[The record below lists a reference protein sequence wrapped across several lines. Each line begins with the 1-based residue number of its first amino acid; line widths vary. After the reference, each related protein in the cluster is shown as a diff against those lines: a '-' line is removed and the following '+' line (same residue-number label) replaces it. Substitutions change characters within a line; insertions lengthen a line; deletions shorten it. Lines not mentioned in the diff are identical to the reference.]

1 MKCCPLLPW
10 RSVPRDKCRDGD
22 LFCSSN
28 HSAFLHFQGVVP
40 AFCLV
45 QGFKSQNLE
54 GKAVGRVGTYLR
66 HAGVQLEGHNKGG
79 HRAAVTSAQQL

>member
-28 HSAFLHFQGVVP
+28 HSEFLHFQGVVP
-40 AFCLV
+40 AFCLA
-45 QGFKSQNLE
+45 QGLE
-54 GKAVGRVGTYLR
+54 VRIWR
-66 HAGVQLEGHNKGG
+66 ERQLAEKEL
-79 HRAAVTSAQQL
+79 A